1 MLSYIHIWNFAVV
14 EKLDIEIND
23 GLTIVT
29 GETGAG
35 KSIMLDAL
43 GLSLGDRADSSIVR
57 HGCDKAEISV
67 SFSTSDTPDAESWL
81 VEHEMNSENECIIR
95 RSINTNGSSKAFIN
109 GIPSPIKLLRELG
122 EKLVDLHG
130 QHEHQSLLKNDAQ
143 RVLLDDY
150 ANNHSVLEKVKLNYK
165 TWQQLTTEFQRLT
178 QASKDRTAQLELLR
192 YQVNELDALN
202 LQKGEVKEIDI
213 EHKRLANASQLLS
226 NSDSIMKGLMDDDN
240 VNVNNILNNSIIEL
254 ETLAK
259 LDESIKPV
267 NELLNNALINVQ
279 EAASELRNYSSTLE
293 IDPQRLDILEQRL
306 ADIQNLSRKHNISSD
321 TLYTLL
327 PTLSEEFDN
336 LKNADVRL
344 GNLETEIQQAA
355 DNYLSTANELTKKRQ
370 AAAKKLSKL
379 VSSNMQTLGMEG
391 GRFEIQVD
399 STNGNS
405 AGISST
411 ASAAYTALGIDT
423 IDFLVCAN
431 PGQTLKPLAKV
442 ASGGEL
448 SRISL
453 AINVITAKDTRIPTL
468 VFDEVDV
475 GIGGRVAEIV
485 GRELRSLSS
494 HRQVLCVTHLPQVAA
509 LGHHHLQVNK
519 SSNKNVT
526 STQIIKLSNEQRI
539 EEIARML
546 GGVNITDQTRLHAKE
561 MIEQSDSTTTKVVE
575 LV

>member
-1 MLSYIHIWNFAVV
+1 MLTYIHIWNFAVV
-14 EKLDIEIND
+14 EKLDIEINN

-43 GLSLGDRADSSIVR
+43 GLALGDRADSSIVR

-67 SFSTSDTPDAESWL
+67 SFSTADTPDAETWL
-81 VEHEMNSENECIIR
+81 AEHEMNSESEVIIR
-95 RSINTNGSSKAFIN
+95 RSINANGTSKAFIN

-130 QHEHQSLLKNDAQ
+130 QHEHQSLLKSYLQ
-143 RVLLDDY
+143 RLLLDDY
-150 ANNHSVLEKVKLNYK
+150 AKNQNLLDKVKLAFK
-165 TWQQLTTEFQRLT
+165 TWQQLNTEFQRLT

-192 YQVNELDALN
+192 YQVNELDTLN
-202 LQKGEVKEIDI
+202 LQQGEVKEIDV
-213 EHKRLANASQLLS
+213 EHKRLANANQLLS
-226 NSDSIMKGLMDDDN
+226 NSDSILQSLMDDDN
-240 VNVNNILNNSIIEL
+240 VNINNILNRSIVEL
-254 ETLAK
+254 ETLCK
-259 LDESIKPV
+259 LDESIKPAS
-267 NELLNNALINVQ
+267 ELLNSALISIQ
-279 EAASELRNYSSTLE
+279 EAASELRTYTSTLE
-293 IDPQRLDILEQRL
+293 IDPQRLEILEQRL

-327 PTLSEEFDN
+327 PTLSKELDDLE
-336 LKNADVRL
+336 NADVRL
-344 GNLETEIQQAA
+344 GNLETEIKQAA
-355 DNYLSTANELTKKRQ
+355 QAYLEAANELTRKRLT
-370 AAAKKLSKL
+370 AAKKLSKL
-379 VSSNMQTLGMEG
+379 VTSSMQTLGMEG
-391 GRFEIQVD
+391 GKLD
-399 STNGNS
+399 
-405 AGISST
+405 ISVSP
-411 ASAAYTALGIDT
+411 ASESNYTALGLDSIE
-423 IDFLVCAN
+423 FLVSAN
-431 PGQTLKPLAKV
+431 PGQSLKPLAKV

-485 GRELRSLSS
+485 GLELRALSE

-519 SSNKNVT
+519 TSNKNVT
-526 STQIIKLSNEQRI
+526 STQITNLSSEQRI

-546 GGVNITDQTRLHAKE
+546 GGVNITEQTRSHAKE
-561 MIEQSDSTTTKVVE
+561 MIEQSNQQSKEVE

>member
-1 MLSYIHIWNFAVV
+1 MLTYIHIWNFAVV
-14 EKLDIEIND
+14 EKLDIEINN

-67 SFSTSDTPDAESWL
+67 SFSTIDTPDAEAWL
-81 VEHEMNSENECIIR
+81 VEHEMNSENEVIIR
-95 RSINTNGSSKAFIN
+95 RSINANGTSKAFIN

-130 QHEHQSLLKNDAQ
+130 QHEHQSLLKSDLQ
-143 RVLLDDY
+143 RLLLDDY
-150 ANNHSVLEKVKLNYK
+150 AKNQKLLDKVKLAFK
-165 TWQQLTTEFQRLT
+165 TWQQLNTEFQRLT

-192 YQVNELDALN
+192 YQVNELETLN
-202 LQKGEVKEIDI
+202 IQQGEVKEIDI
-213 EHKRLANASQLLS
+213 EHKRLANANQLLS
-226 NSDSIMKGLMDDDN
+226 NSDSILQSLMDDDN
-240 VNVNNILNNSIIEL
+240 VNINNILNRSIVEL
-254 ETLAK
+254 ETLCK
-259 LDESIKPV
+259 LDDAIKPA
-267 NELLNNALINVQ
+267 NELLNNALINIQ
-279 EAASELRNYSSTLE
+279 EAASELRNYTSTLE
-293 IDPQRLDILEQRL
+293 IDPQRLEILEQRL
-306 ADIQNLSRKHNISSD
+306 ADIQNLSRKHNINSD

-327 PTLSEEFDN
+327 PALSKELDDLE
-336 LKNADVRL
+336 NADVRL
-344 GNLETEIQQAA
+344 GNLESEIKQAA
-355 DNYLSTANELTKKRQ
+355 QAYLDAANELTKKRQ

-379 VSSNMQTLGMEG
+379 VTSSMQTLGMEG
-391 GRFEIQVD
+391 GKLDISV
-399 STNGNS
+399 SS
-405 AGISST
+405 ADENN
-411 ASAAYTALGIDT
+411 YTALGLDSIE
-423 IDFLVCAN
+423 FLVSAN
-431 PGQTLKPLAKV
+431 PGQSLKPLAKV

-485 GRELRSLSS
+485 GLELRALSA

-519 SSNKNVT
+519 SSNKKVT
-526 STQIIKLSNEQRI
+526 STQIANLSKEQRI

-546 GGVNITDQTRLHAKE
+546 GGVNITEQTRSHAKE
-561 MIEQSDSTTTKVVE
+561 MIGQAVQDSTKQVE

>member
-1 MLSYIHIWNFAVV
+1 MLTYIHIWNFAVV
-14 EKLDIEIND
+14 EKLDIEINN

-43 GLSLGDRADSSIVR
+43 GLALGDRADSSIVR

-67 SFSTSDTPDAESWL
+67 SFSTADTPDAEKWL

-95 RSINTNGSSKAFIN
+95 RSINTNGTSKAFIN

-130 QHEHQSLLKNDAQ
+130 QHEHQSLLKNDLQ

-150 ANNHSVLEKVKLNYK
+150 AKNQKTLGTVREKFKAWQKLN
-165 TWQQLTTEFQRLT
+165 LEFQRLA

-192 YQVNELDALN
+192 YQVEELETLN
-202 LQKGEVKEIDI
+202 LQQGEVSEIDA
-213 EHKRLANASQLLS
+213 EHKRLANASQLLTS
-226 NSDSIMKGLMDDDN
+226 TDSILQGLNDDEN
-240 VNVNNILNNSIIEL
+240 NNAVNILNKSIVEL
-254 ETLAK
+254 EALSK
-259 LDESIKPV
+259 LDDTIKPA
-267 NELLNNALINVQ
+267 NELLNNALINIQ
-279 EAASELRNYSSTLE
+279 EALSELRNYTSTLE
-293 IDPQRLDILEQRL
+293 IDPQRLEILEQRL
-306 ADIQNLSRKHNISSD
+306 ADIQNLSRKHNISSN

-327 PTLSEEFDN
+327 PTLSDELNN
-336 LKNADVRL
+336 LENANVRL
-344 GNLETEIQQAA
+344 GSLESEIKLAAQA
-355 DNYLSTANELTKKRQ
+355 YLAAANELTKKRQ
-370 AAAKKLSKL
+370 AAAIKLSKL
-379 VSSNMQTLGMEG
+379 VSANMQTLGMEG
-391 GRFEIQVD
+391 GRFEISLAGPNDD
-399 STNGNS
+399 SVTNS
-405 AGISST
+405 QF
-411 ASAAYTALGIDT
+411 TALGLDT
-423 IDFLVCAN
+423 IEFLVSAN
-431 PGQTLKPLAKV
+431 PGQSLKSLAKV

-453 AINVITAKDTRIPTL
+453 AINVITAKDSRIPTL

-485 GRELRSLSS
+485 GLELRGLSR

-519 SSNKNVT
+519 TSNKKVT
-526 STQIIKLSNEQRI
+526 STQINTLSTNDRI

-546 GGVNITDQTRLHAKE
+546 GGVNITNQTRSHAKE
-561 MIEQSDSTTTKVVE
+561 MIEQAHQPRKEVE
-575 LV
+575 PA

>member
-1 MLSYIHIWNFAVV
+1 MLTYIHIWNFAVV

-67 SFSTSDTPDAESWL
+67 SFSTADTPDAEAWL

-95 RSINTNGSSKAFIN
+95 RSINTNGTSKAFIN

-130 QHEHQSLLKNDAQ
+130 QHEHQSLLKNDLQ
-143 RVLLDDY
+143 RLLLDDY
-150 ANNHSVLEKVKLNYK
+150 AKNQTSLEKVKQNYK
-165 TWQQLTTEFQRLT
+165 AWQQLNNEYQRLT

-192 YQVNELDALN
+192 YQVNELDTLN
-202 LQKGEVKEIDI
+202 LQEGEVKEIDL
-213 EHKRLANASQLLS
+213 EHKRLANANQLLS
-226 NSDSIMKGLMDDDN
+226 SSDAVLQSLADN
-240 VNVNNILNNSIIEL
+240 ENTNISNILNRSIVEL
-254 ETLAK
+254 DALSK
-259 LDESIKPV
+259 LDESIKPA
-267 NELLNNALINVQ
+267 NELLTNALINID
-279 EAASELRNYSSTLE
+279 EATSELRNYTSTLE

-327 PTLSEEFDN
+327 PTLSEELDN
-336 LKNADVRL
+336 LENADVRL
-344 GNLETEIQQAA
+344 GNLESEIQQAA
-355 DNYLSTANELTKKRQ
+355 TTYLASAKDLSKKRQ
-370 AAAKKLSKL
+370 TAAKKLSKL
-379 VSSNMQTLGMEG
+379 VSASMQTLGMEG
-391 GRFEIQVD
+391 GKFE
-399 STNGNS
+399 
-405 AGISST
+405 
-411 ASAAYTALGIDT
+411 ASVTTQTDATFTALGLDNIE
-423 IDFLVCAN
+423 FLVSAN
-431 PGQTLKPLAKV
+431 PGQSLKPLAKV

-485 GRELRSLSS
+485 GLELRALSS
-494 HRQVLCVTHLPQVAA
+494 HSQVLCVTHLPQVAA

-519 SSNKNVT
+519 SSNKNIT
-526 STQIIKLSNEQRI
+526 TTQITNLSKEQRI

-546 GGVNITDQTRLHAKE
+546 GGVNITEQTRSHAKE
-561 MIEQSDSTTTKVVE
+561 MIEQATPSSKEVE

>member
-1 MLSYIHIWNFAVV
+1 MLTYIHIWNFAVV
-14 EKLDIEIND
+14 EKLDVEINN

-57 HGCDKAEISV
+57 YGCDKAEISV
-67 SFSTSDTPDAESWL
+67 TFCTADSPDAESWL

-95 RSINTNGSSKAFIN
+95 RSINANCTSKAFIN

-130 QHEHQSLLKNDAQ
+130 QHEHQSLLKNDLQ
-143 RVLLDDY
+143 RLLLDDY
-150 ANNHSVLEKVKLNYK
+150 AKNNTLLAKVKLAFKN
-165 TWQQLTTEFQRLT
+165 WQHLNNEYQRLS

-192 YQVNELDALN
+192 YQVNELETLN
-202 LQKGEVKEIDI
+202 LAEGEVKEIEV

-226 NSDSIMKGLMDDDN
+226 SSDSILRSLMDNED
-240 VNVNNILNNSIIEL
+240 VNINSILNKSISEL
-254 ETLAK
+254 ESLGK
-259 LDESIKPV
+259 LDESITPV
-267 NELLNNALINVQ
+267 NELLNSALISIQ
-279 EAASELRNYSSTLE
+279 EAATELRGYSSTLE
-293 IDPQRLDILEQRL
+293 IDPQRLEFLEQRL
-306 ADIQNLSRKHNISSD
+306 ADIQNLSRKHNVSSE
-321 TLYTLL
+321 TLHSLL
-327 PTLSEEFDN
+327 PKLSEELN
-336 LKNADVRL
+336 SLENADVRL
-344 GNLETEIQQAA
+344 GNLEAEIQQAA
-355 DNYLSTANELTKKRQ
+355 DAYLAAANELTKKRNT
-370 AAAKKLSKL
+370 AAKKLSRL
-379 VSSNMQTLGMEG
+379 VTASMQTLGMEG
-391 GRFEIQVD
+391 GKFEVSI
-399 STNGNS
+399 NS
-405 AGISST
+405 QADAT
-411 ASAAYTALGIDT
+411 YTALGLDNIE
-423 IDFLVCAN
+423 FLVSAN
-431 PGQTLKPLAKV
+431 PGQSLKPLAKV

-485 GRELRSLSS
+485 GLELRALSE

-519 SSNKNVT
+519 TSNKKVT
-526 STQIIKLSNEQRI
+526 TTEISNLSKQQRI

-546 GGVNITDQTRLHAKE
+546 GGVNITEQTRSHAKE
-561 MIEQSDSTTTKVVE
+561 MIEHADLQPTKEVE

>member
-1 MLSYIHIWNFAVV
+1 MLTYIHIWNFAVV
-14 EKLDIEIND
+14 EKLDIEINN

-67 SFSTSDTPDAESWL
+67 SFSTIDTPDAEAWL
-81 VEHEMNSENECIIR
+81 VEHEMNSENEVIIR
-95 RSINTNGSSKAFIN
+95 RSINANGTSKAFIN

-130 QHEHQSLLKNDAQ
+130 QHEHQSLLKSDLQ
-143 RVLLDDY
+143 RLLLDDY
-150 ANNHSVLEKVKLNYK
+150 AKNQKLLDKVKLAFK
-165 TWQQLTTEFQRLT
+165 TWQQLNTEFQRLT

-192 YQVNELDALN
+192 YQVNELETLN
-202 LQKGEVKEIDI
+202 IQQGEVKEIDI
-213 EHKRLANASQLLS
+213 EHKRLANANQLLS
-226 NSDSIMKGLMDDDN
+226 NSDSILQSLMDDDN
-240 VNVNNILNNSIIEL
+240 VNINNILNRSIVEL
-254 ETLAK
+254 ETLCK
-259 LDESIKPV
+259 LDDAIKPA
-267 NELLNNALINVQ
+267 NELLNNALINIQ
-279 EAASELRNYSSTLE
+279 EAASELRNYTSSLE
-293 IDPQRLDILEQRL
+293 IDPQRLEILEQRL
-306 ADIQNLSRKHNISSD
+306 ADIQNLSRKHNLNSD

-327 PTLSEEFDN
+327 PALSKELDDLE
-336 LKNADVRL
+336 NADIRL
-344 GNLETEIQQAA
+344 GNLESEIKQAA
-355 DNYLSTANELTKKRQ
+355 QSYLSAANELTKKRQ

-379 VSSNMQTLGMEG
+379 VTSSMQTLGMEG
-391 GRFEIQVD
+391 GKLDISV
-399 STNGNS
+399 SS
-405 AGISST
+405 ADENN
-411 ASAAYTALGIDT
+411 YTALGLDSIE
-423 IDFLVCAN
+423 FLVSAN
-431 PGQTLKPLAKV
+431 PGQSLKPLAKV

-485 GRELRSLSS
+485 GLELRALSE

-519 SSNKNVT
+519 SSNKKVT
-526 STQIIKLSNEQRI
+526 STQITTLSKEQRI

-546 GGVNITDQTRLHAKE
+546 GGVNITEQTRSHAKE
-561 MIEQSDSTTTKVVE
+561 MIEQSKQSSTKEVE

>member
-1 MLSYIHIWNFAVV
+1 MLTYIHIWNFAVV

-67 SFSTSDTPDAESWL
+67 SFSTADTPDAEAWL

-130 QHEHQSLLKNDAQ
+130 QHEHQSLLKNDLQ
-143 RVLLDDY
+143 RLLLDDY
-150 ANNHSVLEKVKLNYK
+150 AKNQTILKKVKQNYK
-165 TWQQLTTEFQRLT
+165 AWQQLNNEYQRLT

-192 YQVNELDALN
+192 YQVNELDTLN
-202 LQKGEVKEIDI
+202 LQKGEVKEIDL
-213 EHKRLANASQLLS
+213 EHKRLANANQLLS
-226 NSDSIMKGLMDDDN
+226 SSDSVLQSLADDEN
-240 VNVNNILNNSIIEL
+240 TNIANILNRSIVEL
-254 ETLAK
+254 DSLSK
-259 LDESIKPV
+259 LDESIKPA
-267 NELLNNALINVQ
+267 NDLLNNALINID
-279 EAASELRNYSSTLE
+279 EATSELRNYISTLE

-327 PTLSEEFDN
+327 PKLSEELDN
-336 LKNADVRL
+336 LENADVRL
-344 GNLETEIQQAA
+344 GNLESEIQQAA
-355 DNYLSTANELTKKRQ
+355 TTYLASAKDLSKKRQ
-370 AAAKKLSKL
+370 TAAKKLSKL
-379 VSSNMQTLGMEG
+379 VTASMQTLGMEG
-391 GRFEIQVD
+391 GKFE
-399 STNGNS
+399 
-405 AGISST
+405 
-411 ASAAYTALGIDT
+411 ASVTTQTDANFTALGLDNIE
-423 IDFLVCAN
+423 FLVSAN
-431 PGQTLKPLAKV
+431 PGQALKPLAKV

-485 GRELRSLSS
+485 GLELRALSS
-494 HRQVLCVTHLPQVAA
+494 HSQVLCVTHLPQVAA

-519 SSNKNVT
+519 SSNKNIT
-526 STQIIKLSNEQRI
+526 TTQITNLSKEQRI

-546 GGVNITDQTRLHAKE
+546 GGVNITEQTRSHAKE
-561 MIEQSDSTTTKVVE
+561 MIEQATTSSTKEVE

>member
-1 MLSYIHIWNFAVV
+1 MLTYIHIWNFAVV
-14 EKLDIEIND
+14 EKLDIEINN

-67 SFSTSDTPDAESWL
+67 SFSTIDTPDAEAWL
-81 VEHEMNSENECIIR
+81 VEHEMNSENEVIIR
-95 RSINTNGSSKAFIN
+95 RSINANGTSKAFIN

-130 QHEHQSLLKNDAQ
+130 QHEHQSLLKSDLQ
-143 RVLLDDY
+143 RLLLDDY
-150 ANNHSVLEKVKLNYK
+150 AKNQKLLDKVKLAFK
-165 TWQQLTTEFQRLT
+165 TWQQLNTEFQRLT

-192 YQVNELDALN
+192 YQVNELETLN
-202 LQKGEVKEIDI
+202 IQQGEVKEIDI
-213 EHKRLANASQLLS
+213 EHKRLANANQLLS
-226 NSDSIMKGLMDDDN
+226 NSDSILQSLMDDDN
-240 VNVNNILNNSIIEL
+240 VNINNILNRSIVEL
-254 ETLAK
+254 ETLCK
-259 LDESIKPV
+259 LDDTIKPA
-267 NELLNNALINVQ
+267 NELLNNALINIQ
-279 EAASELRNYSSTLE
+279 EAASELRNYTSTLE
-293 IDPQRLDILEQRL
+293 IDPQRLEILEQRL
-306 ADIQNLSRKHNISSD
+306 ADIQNLSRKHNINSD
-321 TLYTLL
+321 TLYKLL
-327 PTLSEEFDN
+327 PSLSKELDDLE
-336 LKNADVRL
+336 NADVRL
-344 GNLETEIQQAA
+344 GNLESEIQQAA
-355 DNYLSTANELTKKRQ
+355 QAYLATANELSKKRQ

-379 VSSNMQTLGMEG
+379 VTSSMQTLGMEG
-391 GRFEIQVD
+391 GKLD
-399 STNGNS
+399 
-405 AGISST
+405 ISV
-411 ASAAYTALGIDT
+411 SAADENNYTALGLDSIE
-423 IDFLVCAN
+423 FLVSAN
-431 PGQTLKPLAKV
+431 PGQSLKPLAKV

-485 GRELRSLSS
+485 GLELRALSE

-519 SSNKNVT
+519 SSNKKVT
-526 STQIIKLSNEQRI
+526 STQITNLSKEQRI

-546 GGVNITDQTRLHAKE
+546 GGVNITEQTRSHAKE
-561 MIEQSDSTTTKVVE
+561 MIEQSKQSSTKEVE

>member
-1 MLSYIHIWNFAVV
+1 MLTYIHIWNFAVV

-67 SFSTSDTPDAESWL
+67 SFSTADTPDAEAWL

-95 RSINTNGSSKAFIN
+95 RSINTNGTSKAFIN

-130 QHEHQSLLKNDAQ
+130 QHEHQSLLKNDLQ
-143 RVLLDDY
+143 RLLLDDY
-150 ANNHSVLEKVKLNYK
+150 AKNQTSLEKVKQNYK
-165 TWQQLTTEFQRLT
+165 AWQQLNNEYQRLT

-192 YQVNELDALN
+192 YQVNELDTLN
-202 LQKGEVKEIDI
+202 LQEGEVKEIDL
-213 EHKRLANASQLLS
+213 EHKRLANANQLLS
-226 NSDSIMKGLMDDDN
+226 SSDAVLQSLADN
-240 VNVNNILNNSIIEL
+240 ENTNISNILNRSIVEL
-254 ETLAK
+254 DALSK
-259 LDESIKPV
+259 LDESIKPA
-267 NELLNNALINVQ
+267 NELLTNALINID
-279 EAASELRNYSSTLE
+279 EATSELRNYTSTLE

-327 PTLSEEFDN
+327 PTLSEELDN
-336 LKNADVRL
+336 LENADVRL
-344 GNLETEIQQAA
+344 GNLESEIQQAA
-355 DNYLSTANELTKKRQ
+355 TTYLASAKDLSKKRQ
-370 AAAKKLSKL
+370 TAAKKLSKL
-379 VSSNMQTLGMEG
+379 VTASMQTLGMEG
-391 GRFEIQVD
+391 GKFE
-399 STNGNS
+399 
-405 AGISST
+405 
-411 ASAAYTALGIDT
+411 ASVTTQTDATFTALGLDNIE
-423 IDFLVCAN
+423 FLVSAN
-431 PGQTLKPLAKV
+431 PGQSLKPLAKV

-485 GRELRSLSS
+485 GLELRALSS
-494 HRQVLCVTHLPQVAA
+494 HSQVLCVTHLPQVAA

-519 SSNKNVT
+519 SSNKNIT
-526 STQIIKLSNEQRI
+526 TTQITNLSKEQRI

-546 GGVNITDQTRLHAKE
+546 GGVNITEQTLSHAKE
-561 MIEQSDSTTTKVVE
+561 MIEQATPSSKEVE

>member
-1 MLSYIHIWNFAVV
+1 MLTYIHIWNFAIV
-14 EKLDIEIND
+14 EKLDIEINN

-35 KSIMLDAL
+35 KSILLDAL

-67 SFSTSDTPDAESWL
+67 SFSTADSPDAESWL

-130 QHEHQSLLKNDAQ
+130 QHEHQSLLKNDLQ
-143 RVLLDDY
+143 RLLLDDY
-150 ANNHSVLEKVKLNYK
+150 AKNQTLLAKVKQVYK
-165 TWQQLTTEFQRLT
+165 TWQQLNNEYQRLT

-192 YQVNELDALN
+192 YQVTELEILDL
-202 LQKGEVKEIDI
+202 KVGELKEIDV
-213 EHKRLANASQLLS
+213 EHKRLANANQLLS
-226 NSDSIMKGLMDDDN
+226 SSDSVLRSLMDDEN
-240 VNVNNILNNSIIEL
+240 LNITHILNHSISEL

-259 LDESIKPV
+259 LDDAINPA
-267 NELLNNALINVQ
+267 NELLNNALINIQ
-279 EAASELRNYSSTLE
+279 EATSELRNYTSTLE
-293 IDPQRLDILEQRL
+293 IDPQRLEILEQRL
-306 ADIQNLSRKHNISSD
+306 ADIQNLSRKHNIKSD
-321 TLYTLL
+321 TLHLLL
-327 PTLSEEFDN
+327 PSLSEELNN
-336 LKNADVRL
+336 LENADVRL
-344 GNLETEIQQAA
+344 GNLEAEIQQAA
-355 DNYLSTANELTKKRQ
+355 NDYLSVAAELTKKRQ
-370 AAAKKLSKL
+370 TAAKKLSKL
-379 VSSNMQTLGMEG
+379 VSSSMQTLGMEG
-391 GRFEIQVD
+391 GRFEVSVNTAD
-399 STNGNS
+399 DTNYS
-405 AGISST
+405 
-411 ASAAYTALGIDT
+411 ALGLDNIE
-423 IDFLVCAN
+423 FLVSAN
-431 PGQTLKPLAKV
+431 PGQGLKPLTKV

-485 GRELRSLSS
+485 GLELRALSQHS
-494 HRQVLCVTHLPQVAA
+494 QVLCVTHLPQVAA
-509 LGHHHLQVNK
+509 LGHYHLQVNK
-519 SSNKNVT
+519 TSQKNVT
-526 STQIIKLSNEQRI
+526 TTQISNLSKQQRI

-546 GGVNITDQTRLHAKE
+546 GGVNITEQTRSHASE
-561 MIEQSDSTTTKVVE
+561 MIEQASQQSSKEVE

>member
-1 MLSYIHIWNFAVV
+1 MLTYIHIWNFAIV
-14 EKLDIEIND
+14 EKLDIEINN

-67 SFSTSDTPDAESWL
+67 SFSTADAPDAEAWL

-95 RSINTNGSSKAFIN
+95 RSINTNGTSKAFIN

-130 QHEHQSLLKNDAQ
+130 QHEHQSLLKNDLQ
-143 RVLLDDY
+143 RLLLDDY
-150 ANNHSVLEKVKLNYK
+150 TKNQTLLAKVKQAYK
-165 TWQQLTTEFQRLT
+165 TWRQLNTEYQRLM

-192 YQVNELDALN
+192 YQVNELETLN
-202 LQKGEVKEIDI
+202 LQDGEEKEIDV
-213 EHKRLANASQLLS
+213 EHKRLANANQLLS
-226 NSDSIMKGLMDDDN
+226 SSDSILRGLMDDENLN
-240 VNVNNILNNSIIEL
+240 VNTILNRSIIEL
-254 ETLAK
+254 EALSK
-259 LDESIKPV
+259 LDGAIKPA
-267 NELLNNALINVQ
+267 NELLNSALISIQ
-279 EAASELRNYSSTLE
+279 EAASELRNYTATLE
-293 IDPQRLDILEQRL
+293 IDPQRLELLEQRL
-306 ADIQNLSRKHNISSD
+306 AEIQNLSRKHNISSN
-321 TLYTLL
+321 TLHTLL
-327 PTLSEEFDN
+327 PSLSKELDALE
-336 LKNADVRL
+336 NADVRL
-344 GNLETEIQQAA
+344 GNLEAEIQHAA
-355 DNYLSTANELTKKRQ
+355 TAYTNVAGELSKKRKI
-370 AAAKKLSKL
+370 AAKKLSKL
-379 VSSNMQTLGMEG
+379 VTASMQTLGMDG
-391 GRFEIQVD
+391 GQFEIHVNATEEA
-399 STNGNS
+399 SY
-405 AGISST
+405 SS
-411 ASAAYTALGIDT
+411 LGLDT
-423 IDFLVCAN
+423 IEFLVSAN
-431 PGQTLKPLAKV
+431 PGQALKPLTKV

-485 GRELRSLSS
+485 GRELRALSAHS
-494 HRQVLCVTHLPQVAA
+494 QVLCVTHLPQVAA

-519 SSNKNVT
+519 TTNKNVT
-526 STQIIKLSNEQRI
+526 TTQITNLSKQERI

-546 GGVNITDQTRLHAKE
+546 GGVNITEQTRSHASE
-561 MIEQSDSTTTKVVE
+561 MIEQAKQPSSKEVE

>member
-67 SFSTSDTPDAESWL
+67 SFSTADTPDAEAWL

-95 RSINTNGSSKAFIN
+95 RSINANGSSKAFIN

-130 QHEHQSLLKNDAQ
+130 QHEHQSLLKNDLQ

-150 ANNHSVLEKVKLNYK
+150 AKNQNLLAKVKLGFK
-165 TWQQLTTEFQRLT
+165 AWQQLNIEFQRLT

-192 YQVNELDALN
+192 YQVNELETLN
-202 LQKGEVKEIDI
+202 LQQGEEKEIEI
-213 EHKRLANASQLLS
+213 EHKRLANANQLLS
-226 NSDSIMKGLMDDDN
+226 NSDSILQGLMDNDN
-240 VNVNNILNNSIIEL
+240 VNINNILNKSIVEL
-254 ETLAK
+254 ETLSK
-259 LDESIKPV
+259 LDESIKPI
-267 NELLNNALINVQ
+267 NELLNSALISVQ
-279 EAASELRNYSSTLE
+279 EAASELRSYTESLE
-293 IDPQRLDILEQRL
+293 IDPQRLDLLEQRL
-306 ADIQNLSRKHNISSD
+306 ADIQNLSRKHNIASVK
-321 TLYTLL
+321 LYSLL
-327 PTLSEEFDN
+327 PTLSEELDN
-336 LKNADVRL
+336 LENADVRL
-344 GNLETEIQQAA
+344 GNLESEIQQAA
-355 DNYLSTANELTKKRQ
+355 NNYLTTANELTKKRQ
-370 AAAKKLSKL
+370 TAAKKLSKL
-379 VSSNMQTLGMEG
+379 VTASMQTLGMEG
-391 GRFEIQVD
+391 GRFEIKID
-399 STNGNS
+399 SLADAT
-405 AGISST
+405 
-411 ASAAYTALGIDT
+411 YTALGLDSIE
-423 IDFLVCAN
+423 FLVSAN
-431 PGQTLKPLAKV
+431 PGQSLKPLAKV

-485 GRELRSLSS
+485 GLELRALSE

-519 SSNKNVT
+519 TSNKNVT
-526 STQIIKLSNEQRI
+526 STQISNLSKEQRI

-546 GGVNITDQTRLHAKE
+546 GGVNITEQTRSHAKE
-561 MIEQSDSTTTKVVE
+561 MIEQSGKDSTKEVE
-575 LV
+575 LA